1 MPDCLQISRAERRI
15 MVSEHFFLFFVVQ
28 EVLLHVSN
36 PYFCADVLCTSLKQS
51 PQASS
56 FSKSLLSGRLTL
68 CTAFHPASPGFCK
81 VWRAS
86 LVFLGATTERFSFPR
101 VSAERSS
108 RFLGAPHSP
117 TLQIRIY
124 LQINHGVL
132 LARKGF
138 NTSICPNSISCT
150 DVKEHPA
157 LHPTEPAE
165 PCLCKWLRLTL
176 CSWVLLLA
184 VPLMP
189 TQLVLH
195 TTTS

>member
-1 MPDCLQISRAERRI
+1 MLWQLLTAASASMPDCLQISRAERRI

-108 RFLGAPHSP
+108 KVLGAPHSP

-124 LQINHGVL
+124 LQINHACSL
-132 LARKGF
+132 LVRGSTHRFAQ
-138 NTSICPNSISCT
+138 T
-150 DVKEHPA
+150 A
-157 LHPTEPAE
+157 Y
-165 PCLCKWLRLTL
+165 
-176 CSWVLLLA
+176 
-184 VPLMP
+184 
-189 TQLVLH
+189 LVLMYKNTQH
-195 TTTS
+195 CIPRSPLSLVSASGYG